1 MSYRNEVIVKNRPD
15 NINQAKINE
24 FVLAAEGI
32 LKKDDYNF
40 KSVKEIVLFVVFNE
54 LATNEVRVKTE
65 VNLSKEEEIDLSFM
79 NSKLRTIVKDNMV
92 DSKFLGINANF
103 YVALDYTQQVEDMIK
118 PTKQQEK
125 SVLAHSK
132 DKKETQL
139 NLQPEA
145 PRYTIDEVVLDKK
158 TRKAL
163 NATIS
168 LIKKQPLI
176 YEKWGFKEVDSIT
189 KTMINFHGEP
199 GTGKTMSVHC
209 IASELGKKII
219 HVNCSDIESKYVG
232 ESNKNIVAA
241 FDLAQEHD
249 AILFFDEAD
258 SLLSKRTM
266 GMSSAAHHDNA
277 LRSELL
283 KLLEDRAVVIF
294 ATNLL
299 SNYDKAF
306 HSRFLRSVKFVLP
319 NKRLRIDMIKKKV
332 PKKLYKEGF
341 NELSEYELN
350 CLSKIADGFSGRDI
364 KQSVL
369 NALIIAASETDI
381 NPNRLPTFKDFKKAF
396 KDRKIEINKSRNYC

>member
-24 FVLAAEGI
+24 FVLAAEAI
-32 LKKDDYNF
+32 LKKDDYDFRDVEKLTLLVEFDACGNNTVAT
-40 KSVKEIVLFVVFNE
+40 KSTNQTEGEMLIVSRLNKLIE
-54 LATNEVRVKTE
+54 KTC
-65 VNLSKEEEIDLSFM
+65 
-79 NSKLRTIVKDNMV
+79 V

-283 KLLEDRAVVIF
+283 KLLEDRAVIVIF

-341 NELSEYELN
+341 NELSEYEKL
-350 CLSKIADGFSGRDI
+350 L
-364 KQSVL
+364 
-369 NALIIAASETDI
+369 E
-381 NPNRLPTFKDFKKAF
+381 
-396 KDRKIEINKSRNYC
+396 